1 MGILSMVNKVTRRQ
15 ALTWTNSTNHKLCNN
30 SRLKM
35 DHNIESIDQAQRAQ
49 MLTNGEDPSQ
59 TIPFFRQT
67 SPIGFCPFP
76 IGDLVDQQYRAS
88 QKHSP
93 IWPIYSVPPAIT
105 APTVVNPEKDKL
117 TKMKQRKE
125 ARKERAEKKVK
136 TVIVDGDR
144 ETPYDFE
151 KVLLELGEADS
162 NKKANNSSSNNNSGA
177 KGKKAKVERKRSKNN
192 NTNSK
197 NKDQIVANSSSNDAT
212 KETTPASS
220 GRSSE
225 DEDEEDEVKITNS
238 KF

>member
-1 MGILSMVNKVTRRQ
+1 MTDRRYPIRHLSVPDRVLPRLIL
-15 ALTWTNSTNHKLCNN
+15 
-30 SRLKM
+30 
-35 DHNIESIDQAQRAQ
+35 
-49 MLTNGEDPSQ
+49 
-59 TIPFFRQT
+59 
-67 SPIGFCPFP
+67 GFCPFP

-151 KVLLELGEADS
+151 KVLLELGEVIILWVKHLQFYVPG
-162 NKKANNSSSNNNSGA
+162 KKIRVQGWAVFSKTITSTFILESSVCDVCLCVGVMNETLYGFIYSSS
-177 KGKKAKVERKRSKNN
+177 
-192 NTNSK
+192 
-197 NKDQIVANSSSNDAT
+197 
-212 KETTPASS
+212 
-220 GRSSE
+220 
-225 DEDEEDEVKITNS
+225 
-238 KF
+238 F